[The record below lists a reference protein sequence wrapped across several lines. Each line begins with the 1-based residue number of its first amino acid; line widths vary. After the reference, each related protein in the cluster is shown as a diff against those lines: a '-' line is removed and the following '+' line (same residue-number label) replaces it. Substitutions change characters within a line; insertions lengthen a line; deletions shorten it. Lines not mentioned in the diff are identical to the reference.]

1 MTFQLKT
8 IYLLPYIGGAP
19 MRKSIIFIML
29 LMVGAFISG
38 CSGEKSESKGLSLP
52 DENGE
57 EVSFENMEEPALVFF
72 FTGVG

>member
-1 MTFQLKT
+1 
-8 IYLLPYIGGAP
+8 
-19 MRKSIIFIML
+19 ML

-57 EVSFENMEEPALVFF
+57 EVSFVNMEEPALVFF

>member
-1 MTFQLKT
+1 
-8 IYLLPYIGGAP
+8 
-19 MRKSIIFIML
+19 MRKSIFLLML
-29 LMVGAFISG
+29 LMVGALISG
-38 CSGEKSESKGLSLP
+38 CSEENSESKGLSLP

>member
-1 MTFQLKT
+1 MKK
-8 IYLLPYIGGAP
+8 YIFL
-19 MRKSIIFIML
+19 MLL

-38 CSGEKSESKGLSLP
+38 CSGEESESKDLFLP

-57 EVSFENMEEPALVFF
+57 EVSFENMDEPALVFF

>member
-1 MTFQLKT
+1 
-8 IYLLPYIGGAP
+8 
-19 MRKSIIFIML
+19 MRKLVFLIML

-38 CSGEKSESKGLSLP
+38 CSGERSESEGLSLP